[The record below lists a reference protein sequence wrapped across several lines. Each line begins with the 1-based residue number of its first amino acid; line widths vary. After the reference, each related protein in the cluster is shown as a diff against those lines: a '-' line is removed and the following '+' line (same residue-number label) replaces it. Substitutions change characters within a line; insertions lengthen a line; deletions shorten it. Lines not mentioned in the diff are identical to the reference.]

1 MDKNQDVHASEWEKA
16 REHVESLSFE
26 EIKTVYEALQKQT
39 WGRETM
45 SSYRGVSMD
54 EWCLLVSNN
63 YLYLCAREENKKM
76 FGRKLEIRNIHRGK
90 GGRCTIVYGELI
102 DADTGEL
109 ILGATL
115 DYISERLTA
124 AASLATGPDDVLKI
138 VKAEI

>member
-1 MDKNQDVHASEWEKA
+1 MSNDNQTEWKKA
-16 REHVESLSFE
+16 EAKVESLSFE
-26 EIKTVYEALQKQT
+26 EAKTIYEALQKQT
-39 WGRETM
+39 WDRETM

-54 EWCLLVSNN
+54 EWCVLVGAR

-76 FGRKLEIRNIHRGK
+76 LGQKLEIRNIHCGK
-90 GGRCTIVYGELI
+90 GGRPTIVYGELI

-109 ILGATL
+109 ILAATL